1 MKRRS
6 PQTAPDPTIGAIRIY
21 LDNGTYHYVFQTFYL
36 DGGMPSTYRK
46 RGDHHYR
53 LTGRAEQQ
61 LLRELGQIIP
71 RCSLKYVPQAPHPGT
86 TYCITVSP
94 QMSSLDEDWTRS
106 DKGQELVWL
115 IERTFGW
122 TGSIRSDR
130 AGPPSWYGHK
140 KEVAIPPSFRT
151 RRASQRPAGK
161 SVGTASW
168 V

>member
-1 MKRRS
+1 MKSRNR
-6 PQTAPDPTIGAIRIY
+6 QTAHYPATGSIRIY
-21 LDNGTYHYVFQTFYL
+21 RDNGTYHYVFQTFRL
-36 DGGMPSTYRK
+36 GDGMPRAYRK
-46 RGDHHYR
+46 HGDQPCR

-61 LLRELGQIIP
+61 LLRELGQIIL

-151 RRASQRPAGK
+151 RRASQRPARK